1 MPVCCAIINS
11 RKRKEREDNNMT
23 YTVKMIN
30 NYGRTVEETKVTN
43 LNDAIKMKKRNNVNL
58 VGVRT
63 VIIDDT
69 TGREVRTTNN
79 YYGNT
84 RVYRNNYIKMY

>member
-1 MPVCCAIINS
+1 
-11 RKRKEREDNNMT
+11 MT

-30 NYGRTVEETKVTN
+30 NYGRTIKEVKVEN
-43 LNDAIKMKKRNNVNL
+43 LDEALRMKRRNNVNL
-58 VGVRT
+58 VGVKT
-63 VIIDDT
+63 TIIDDT

-84 RVYRNNYIKMY
+84 TIYRNKYIKMY

>member
-1 MPVCCAIINS
+1 
-11 RKRKEREDNNMT
+11 MT

-30 NYGRTVEETKVTN
+30 NYGRTIEETKVTN
-43 LNDAIKMKKRNNVNL
+43 LNDAIKMRRRNNVNL

-63 VIIDDT
+63 VIIDDA

>member
-1 MPVCCAIINS
+1 
-11 RKRKEREDNNMT
+11 MT

-30 NYGRTVEETKVTN
+30 NYGRTIEETKVTN
-43 LNDAIKMKKRNNVNL
+43 LNDAIKMRRRNNVNL